1 MLKTNCSLAGGL
13 TAKTYGTAYGLTFHS
28 YGKSPDLRSWDTNG
42 DSLSNISAFP
52 NGATHP
58 TSWRLPT
65 KPGGIASYTE
75 ANITSSASAA
85 TTPPTVVN
93 RTASVS
99 ITATGS
105 GSLTAV
111 ARIFTDLEFIRR
123 GLGPYTVD
131 VYNI

>member
-1 MLKTNCSLAGGL
+1 MLRQNYIAFNSNPISYSGQIHAFGIYSGGRNDR
-13 TAKTYGTAYGLTFHS
+13 AINSGQ
-28 YGKSPDLRSWDTNG
+28 DTTVERNG
-42 DSLSNISAFP
+42 IP

-58 TSWRLPT
+58 ASWMLPT
-65 KPGGIASYTE
+65 KPGGIASYTTT
-75 ANITSSASAA
+75 IISSASAA

-93 RTASVS
+93 RTASANVA
-99 ITATGS
+99 ATGS
-105 GSLTAV
+105 GTLTAT

>member
-1 MLKTNCSLAGGL
+1 MLAYNHNFLNGLPGKNYGVSSSLLIYSLGSNFKAFETHTSSAEIAG
-13 TAKTYGTAYGLTFHS
+13 
-28 YGKSPDLRSWDTNG
+28 
-42 DSLSNISAFP
+42 IP

-58 TSWRLPT
+58 ASWMLPT
-65 KPGGIASYTE
+65 KPGGIASYTG
-75 ANITSSASAA
+75 ATITSSASAA

-93 RTASVS
+93 RTASANVA
-99 ITATGS
+99 ATGS
-105 GSLTAV
+105 GTLTAT

>member
-1 MLKTNCSLAGGL
+1 MLRYNYSTFNANPINFSGQIHGYGIYSGGRNDRAINSGQDSSIEIAG
-13 TAKTYGTAYGLTFHS
+13 
-28 YGKSPDLRSWDTNG
+28 
-42 DSLSNISAFP
+42 IP

-58 TSWRLPT
+58 ASWMLPT

-93 RTASVS
+93 RTASAS